1 MPEKESS
8 SNTIPDTA
16 KLQGIITML
25 TILTKIVQYLPWIVL
40 AFAAINMIIAALYF
54 VWWQSMTG
62 GILNLV
68 LAIAGFLFFA
78 QLIRMRTIR
87 RHGHNYRYTRH
98 DPYRETNMTE
108 QREMSTESTES
119 AEARQRSI
127 DESNSIHTRTSSYRK
142 S

>member
-8 SNTIPDTA
+8 SNTIPDTS
-16 KLQGIITML
+16 KLQGVIVML

-54 VWWQSMTG
+54 VWWQNMTG

-87 RHGHNYRYTRH
+87 RRRYNYRYTRN
-98 DPYRETNMTE
+98 DPYRETNITE
-108 QREMSTESTES
+108 QSVMSAAS
-119 AEARQRSI
+119 AEARQRSV
-127 DESNSIHTRTSSYRK
+127 DEPNSVHTRTSS
-142 S
+142 